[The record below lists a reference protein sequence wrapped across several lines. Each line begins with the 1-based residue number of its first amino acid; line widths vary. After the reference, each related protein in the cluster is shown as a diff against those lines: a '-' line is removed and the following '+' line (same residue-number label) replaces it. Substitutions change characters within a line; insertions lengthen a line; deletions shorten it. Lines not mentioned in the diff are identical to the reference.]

1 MKNYYGGYQ
10 QYYVALDCVI
20 FGFNGES
27 LEIILIK
34 RNFEPGLGQWAL
46 PGGFLGQE
54 ESLEQGSQRVLQ
66 ELTGLTKVFMEQF
79 HTFSD
84 PKRDP
89 GARIIST
96 GFYALIKIEEFD
108 KKLVENHNAFWK
120 QINELPSLMFDHK
133 NIIDKAVENLHAR
146 AKSQPVGFELLPEK
160 FTLPQLQKLYEAIFQ
175 SSLDKRNFRKK
186 IMSMGILEKLDEKDK
201 LSSKRGAFLYKFNKS
216 KYSKKLQQ
224 GFSFDI

>member
-84 PKRDP
+84 PRRDP

>member
-120 QINELPSLMFDHK
+120 QIDELPSLMFDHK